1 MRAVPGTAFCPHPCS
16 RSARTRLAT
25 VASLFL
31 PLHCLSWHRQRSF
44 PDPGTVSQL
53 GSSLSSSSCS
63 FTRRPPRSI
72 FQRCK
77 YGHDRLLP
85 ALLGPAVARRAPW
98 GSVLAG
104 RDPAHMTRPRPLP
117 LCVRR
122 RLGLHLHDL
131 FFTCS
136 LLVPPPHL
144 CNCWFLCQK
153 CSPALSSE
161 APSSYFSFR
170 FQPEQ
175 CPSGDVFSVAHVYL
189 WAALSYVEPPT
200 PCYYGTGLQRLLCGS
215 DIQNTVK
222 ISSVYS
228 FLVLAALTLSLCTG
242 RL

>member
-1 MRAVPGTAFCPHPCS
+1 MRAVPGTTFRPHPCSFRPHPCS
-16 RSARTRLAT
+16 RSACTRLAT

-53 GSSLSSSSCS
+53 GTSSLSSSSCS

-77 YGHDRLLP
+77 CGHDRLLP

-117 LCVRR
+117 LCLRR
-122 RLGLHLHDL
+122 RLGLHPHGL
-131 FFTCS
+131 FVTCS
-136 LLVPPPHL
+136 LPVPPPHL
-144 CNCWFLCQK
+144 CSCWFLCHK

-161 APSSYFSFR
+161 APSSSFSFR

-175 CPSGDVFSVAHVYL
+175 
-189 WAALSYVEPPT
+189 
-200 PCYYGTGLQRLLCGS
+200 
-215 DIQNTVK
+215 
-222 ISSVYS
+222 
-228 FLVLAALTLSLCTG
+228 
-242 RL
+242 